1 MIEQLQ
7 KELNR
12 IRPLVNFLRRYA
24 VMIFIIGFVGVY
36 AYLVMRV
43 NTLVQTEP
51 SESQLDEKLKDIK
64 RTKIDEEAVMNIMRL
79 RDQNVEVEALFEEAR
94 DNPFSE

>member
-1 MIEQLQ
+1 MIEQLK

-12 IRPLVNFLRRYA
+12 IRPLVNFLRRYV
-24 VMIFIIGFVGVY
+24 VMLFILGFLGVY
-36 AYLVMRV
+36 TYLVMRV

-51 SESQLDEKLKDIK
+51 SQSQLDEKLKEIK
-64 RTKIDEEAVMNIMRL
+64 RTKIDEEAVTNIMRL
-79 RDQNVEVEALFEEAR
+79 RDQNIEVEALFEEAR